1 MSGYPK
7 IWTSIMNDPWFVE
20 LPAIGRSLFLQLII
34 IAKLVADTGEIYFK
48 STPTLAAFC
57 GTDRKTLTRWLDKF
71 ERDGKIV
78 IGENSRKSLRL
89 EIVNYNKWQ
98 TVSSPREAS
107 KMSQSQGKNTSSLP
121 ANGTHQLINQ
131 PINKRPRRRSA
142 KVQRESSAP
151 ADVENALMGG
161 GNSALL
167 NKIANPLKSPAA
179 DEENQQPS
187 TGEIE
192 Q

>member
-20 LPAIGRSLFLQLII
+20 LPAIGRSVFLQLII

-78 IGENSRKSLRL
+78 IGENSRKSLRVK
-89 EIVNYNKWQ
+89 IVNYKKWQ
-98 TVSSPREAS
+98 TVSSPGEVSR
-107 KMSQSQGKNTSSLP
+107 MSQAQGKITPSLP
-121 ANGTHQLINQ
+121 ANGTYQLINQ
-131 PINKRPRRRSA
+131 PTNKRPRQRPV
-142 KVQRESSAP
+142 KVQVEYPAP
-151 ADVENALMGG
+151 AHIENDFRGE
-161 GNSALL
+161 GNNALL
-167 NKIANPLKSPAA
+167 NKIANPLKAPAE
-179 DEENQQPS
+179 DEENRQPS
-187 TGEIE
+187 PEEVE